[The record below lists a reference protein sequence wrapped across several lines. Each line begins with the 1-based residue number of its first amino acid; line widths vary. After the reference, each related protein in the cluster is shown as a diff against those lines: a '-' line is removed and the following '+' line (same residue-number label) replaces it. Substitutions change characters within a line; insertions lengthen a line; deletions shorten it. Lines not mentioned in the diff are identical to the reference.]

1 LTALARNPVAGNPA
15 PARRAVPL
23 RIGIERSGRNN
34 FDALRLM
41 AALLVVYGHEGIDGT
56 GTGGLRL
63 LMFFSISGYLIAG
76 SWNAD
81 PHVRRFMA
89 RRFLRLWPAYACCI
103 VVCAGLSAIFPAR
116 DMPELSRHVSA
127 FYLSN
132 LWFAGFDWGYFP
144 FSDPV
149 MNKSLWMIGFE
160 VDLYF
165 AFALVAGLNRRLLPL
180 AAGLVFLVALV
191 GTGWDAQVRGGLF
204 EDWSLRFAGY
214 FAFGVL
220 LRELP
225 LLRGST
231 WLAAFVLLGLA
242 LIASGKRDA
251 GLLLLIPAAAVWFGE
266 QSWPVLRSAARFGDL
281 SLGVFLWGWPV
292 HQVTSLWLA
301 ADVSGLVRFEVVS
314 LLALL
319 LAWVSWRCIEAPAQR
334 LKPARPAPL
343 PAIRENAGNVPTF
356 LNAAR

>member
-1 LTALARNPVAGNPA
+1 
-15 PARRAVPL
+15 
-23 RIGIERSGRNN
+23 
-34 FDALRLM
+34 M

-103 VVCAGLSAIFPAR
+103 VVCASLSASFPAR
-116 DMPELSRHVSA
+116 DMPDLSRLASA
-127 FYLSN
+127 FYLKN
-132 LWFAGFDWGYFP
+132 LWFSAFDWGFFP
-144 FSDPV
+144 FRSPF
-149 MNKSLWMIGFE
+149 MNRSLWMIGFE
-160 VDLYF
+160 VDLYI
-165 AFALVAGLNRRLLPL
+165 AFVLAAALNRRLLPL
-180 AAGLVFLVALV
+180 VAGLVFLVALL
-191 GTGWDAQVRGGLF
+191 GTRWEAQVQGGLF
-204 EDWSLRFAGY
+204 ECWSLRFAGY

-225 LLRGST
+225 VLRGSAF
-231 WLAAFVLLGLA
+231 LVAFVLLGLA
-242 LIASGKRDA
+242 LIASGERDA

-301 ADVSGLVRFEVVS
+301 AGVSGLVRFEVVS

-319 LAWVSWRCIEAPAQR
+319 LAWVSWRYIEAPAQR
-334 LKPARPAPL
+334 LKPARPAPP
-343 PAIRENAGNVPTF
+343 PAIRENAGNVPTL